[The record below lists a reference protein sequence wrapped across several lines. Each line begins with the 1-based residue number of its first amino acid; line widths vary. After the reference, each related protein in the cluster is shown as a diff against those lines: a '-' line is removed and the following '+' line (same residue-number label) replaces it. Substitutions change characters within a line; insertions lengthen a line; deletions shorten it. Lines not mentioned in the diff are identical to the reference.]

1 MERQPLLQQV
11 GNLVGHHQQDE
22 EGHASGG
29 DHPIFLR
36 AAHSPWRPLN
46 QNALGY
52 IRAALVAYLIATAG
66 MLLDY
71 EIKHRESEYTNW
83 RIPFQFSAVTWS
95 MLIVYHVLVFSWT
108 ITHMHWP
115 DIDENDT
122 RWESRLLRF
131 MSPPEQTADGRG
143 RIYFSLFHVVT
154 QVFALLNVIVYWTIQ
169 VPNGRS
175 HLPAPGEGGGDGG
188 GGDGVGDAFI
198 VYGDGAS
205 KNPFKQAWPQ
215 GWFPVYC
222 LLNLY
227 VFPALEVVVESVVLN
242 SMRRPEPV
250 PTHLFTS
257 IGSAALYLVY
267 ATIGKKLTG
276 HNAFFWLDEA
286 IVGSKEKVTAYCFGF
301 IALTA
306 ASFAT
311 LYGIVG
317 MRESISDRAHSR

>member
-11 GNLVGHHQQDE
+11 GNLVGTHQQDE
-22 EGHASGG
+22 EGQRSGG

-36 AAHSPWRPLN
+36 VAHSPWRPLN

-71 EIKHRESEYTNW
+71 EIKHRPSEYSNW
-83 RIPFQFSAVTWS
+83 RIPFQFSAVTWFF
-95 MLIVYHVLVFSWT
+95 LIVYHVLVFSWT

-115 DIDENDT
+115 DIDANDT

-154 QVFALLNVIVYWTIQ
+154 HVFALMNVIVYWTIQ
-169 VPNGRS
+169 APSGHA
-175 HLPAPGEGGGDGG
+175 HLPVPGDGGDGG
-188 GGDGVGDAFI
+188 GDDGDGDAFMLFE
-198 VYGDGAS
+198 DGPS
-205 KNPFKQAWPQ
+205 KNPFKLVK
-215 GWFPVYC
+215 GWFPMFI
-222 LLNLY
+222 LFNLY
-227 VFPALEVVVESVVLN
+227 VFPALEVVAESVILN
-242 SMRRPEPV
+242 SMRRPDPV
-250 PTHLFTS
+250 PTHLFAS
-257 IGSAALYLVY
+257 IGSAALYLGY
-267 ATIGKKLTG
+267 AAIGGKLTG
-276 HNAFFWLDEA
+276 DNAFFWLDES
-286 IVGSKEKVTAYCFGF
+286 IVGSKEKVTAYCTGF
-301 IALTA
+301 VALAA

-311 LYGIVG
+311 LYGLVG